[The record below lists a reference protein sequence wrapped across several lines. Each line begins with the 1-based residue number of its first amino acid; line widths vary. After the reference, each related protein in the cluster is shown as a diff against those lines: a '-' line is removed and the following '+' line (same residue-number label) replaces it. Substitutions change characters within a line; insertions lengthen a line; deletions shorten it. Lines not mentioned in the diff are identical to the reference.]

1 MRPLGM
7 VDKGGVSTGARLQIG
22 SRYAAKVSSPAVCS
36 ALLHSIRMR
45 SRCTS
50 VLQHRIMPLPG
61 KKRTPSACE
70 RGGPARLFCSAT
82 GHRDNHEVT
91 RLDHGGDRLRHGG
104 RGIDQ
109 QHAIAGLTGRC
120 DGGRLSVR
128 ARVDPGRRDGLAR
141 IPSSCRPALRVRVD
155 QRHGSDAG
163 RFGRHG
169 QPGDRGGRHWQRN
182 RAHRAMHNVTAL

>member
-1 MRPLGM
+1 MRPLGV

-22 SRYAAKVSSPAVCS
+22 SRYAAKVNSPAVCS

-70 RGGPARLFCSAT
+70 RGGPARLFRQQRASRSAT
-82 GHRDNHEVT
+82 GHRDDNHQVT

-141 IPSSCRPALRVRVD
+141 IPIILQARIAGSCRSAPRVR
-155 QRHGSDAG
+155 RRPLRPPRPA
-163 RFGRHG
+163 R
-169 QPGDRGGRHWQRN
+169 
-182 RAHRAMHNVTAL
+182 